1 MPQPT
6 LRKARTD
13 VAVAATVKDNTAAL
27 PPGEWFFEQRV
38 DVVKVFSDPHG
49 SNHVANLS
57 VFDFLDGLA
66 RRTIVFVSW
75 G

>member
-1 MPQPT
+1 MSQTP

-13 VAVAATVKDNTAAL
+13 VALAAISSDAAAML
-27 PPGEWFFEQRV
+27 EPGEWFVEQRS

-49 SNHVANLS
+49 STHVADLT
-57 VFDFLDGLA
+57 VVDFLDGLA
-66 RRTIVFVSW
+66 RREIVFVSW